1 MAVFLQACGGVLVA
15 VILILAQGSNKQ
27 WGTVLSLI
35 ACCMV
40 AAVAASYLGPVVDFL
55 GQLEAFG
62 NLDSTMVESLLKIAG
77 IGLIS
82 EVASLVCSDAGN
94 GALGKAV
101 QMLGTAVMLWLA
113 VPLLSAMLELL
124 RRILGES

>member
-1 MAVFLQACGGVLVA
+1 MA

-40 AAVAASYLGPVVDFL
+40 AVVAASYLGPVVDFL

>member
-1 MAVFLQACGGVLVA
+1 MTVYLQACGGVLVA

-40 AAVAASYLGPVVDFL
+40 AVVAASYLGPVVDFL